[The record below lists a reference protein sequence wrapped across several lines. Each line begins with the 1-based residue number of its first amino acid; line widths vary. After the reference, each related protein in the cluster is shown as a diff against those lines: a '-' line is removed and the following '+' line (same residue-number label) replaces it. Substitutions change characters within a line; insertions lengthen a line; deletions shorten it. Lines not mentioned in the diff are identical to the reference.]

1 MFADELREYLLGK
14 TGATEGQPFGPDV
27 LVYKV
32 ADEMF
37 AFLKI
42 DDEDGLGRCNL
53 KCDPARAELLRSENE
68 FIQPGYHMNKKHW
81 NTLVLDPSL
90 PDPLI
95 KELVDHSWELV
106 VSGLTK
112 KARTAL
118 LGELE

>member
-1 MFADELREYLLGK
+1 MFADDLREYLLGK

-32 ADEMF
+32 AGKMF

-53 KCDPARAELLRSENE
+53 KCDPVRAEALRLDHES
-68 FIQPGYHMNKKHW
+68 ILPGYHMNKKHW

-90 PDPLI
+90 SDQLV
-95 KELVDHSWELV
+95 KELVDHSWDLV
-106 VSGLTK
+106 VAGLTK

-118 LGELE
+118 LGE